1 MSEENAVVVEAP
13 AASEIAQNPV
23 ESAPTE
29 PVAEE
34 VKATEDQPTEVSDSS
49 VEPEKK
55 PGKNSFDRKIDRLY
69 KSAAEQKARADYLE
83 QQLQELKP
91 KNVEPQGA
99 PRIEDFDDI
108 ETYGKALGKFEAEQL
123 IKGHQ
128 RTQQQEMSRR
138 EQANL
143 ISDWETKASR
153 AYDKYD
159 DFDEVV
165 GDLKPVNGLT
175 VAIMQAENAE
185 DVAYFLGKNPKEATR
200 IAGLNQIAQIRE
212 IGRLELKLAN
222 EPLADKTPSKAPAP
236 IMPLSGKSG
245 AISETP
251 SDNDD
256 TATWIL
262 KERARMKKAGA

>member
-1 MSEENAVVVEAP
+1 MSESNEVVVEVP
-13 AASEIAQNPV
+13 AESEIAQNPV

-34 VKATEDQPTEVSDSS
+34 IKATEDQPEEK

-123 IKGHQ
+123 IKGHRQ
-128 RTQQQEMSRR
+128 TQQQESNRR
-138 EQANL
+138 DQANL
-143 ISDWETKASR
+143 VSDWETKAGR

-185 DVAYFLGKNPKEATR
+185 DVAYFLGKNPKEVTR

-222 EPLADKTPSKAPAP
+222 EPQQAQMPSKAPAP
-236 IMPLSGKSG
+236 ISPLSGKSV
-245 AISETP
+245 ASSETP

-256 TATWIL
+256 IDTWMR
-262 KERARMKKAGA
+262 KERARAKKAGA

>member
-1 MSEENAVVVEAP
+1 MTEEVVVPVSLEAP
-13 AASEIAQNPV
+13 AEIENDQNHV
-23 ESAPTE
+23 GKAPTE

-34 VKATEDQPTEVSDSS
+34 IKAAEDQPTE

-108 ETYGKALGKFEAEQL
+108 ETYGKALGKFEAESL
-123 IKGHQ
+123 INGHRQ
-128 RTQQQEMSRR
+128 TQQQEVSRR
-138 EQANL
+138 EQASL
-143 ISDWETKASR
+143 VSGWEEKASR

-159 DFDEVV
+159 DFDEIV
-165 GDLKPVNGLT
+165 GDLKPVNALT
-175 VAIMQAENAE
+175 VAIMQADNAE

-200 IAGLNQIAQIRE
+200 IAGLNPIAQIRE

-256 TATWIL
+256 TATWIA